1 MRRQALF
8 LPAWL
13 KPSAAVDIA
22 QVHFAIRPVLRTE
35 TRRNISASEVQRWAR
50 QRGWFAHFDDR
61 FVAFSPFP
69 ELGRRVLAL
78 DRSAPDHTYLLG
90 LALAY
95 PACCS
100 RAAARNGESV
110 LDDLGASIGAAR
122 FIGRFS
128 AINPSGY
135 LAGRALIS
143 HIPCSPHCAPS
154 LDMAETL
161 IRALKITPAIL
172 RRGLPQFRA
181 AFSQCRSR

>member
-35 TRRNISASEVQRWAR
+35 TRRNISASEVRRWAR
-50 QRGWFAHFDDR
+50 QRGWFAHFDGR

-78 DRSAPDHTYLLG
+78 DCSAFDHTYLLG

-100 RAAARNGESV
+100 RAAARNGESA
-110 LDDLGASIGAAR
+110 LDNFAASIGAAP
-122 FIGRFS
+122 FIGRFG
-128 AINPSGY
+128 AINPTGY

-143 HIPCSPHCAPS
+143 HIPCSPRCAPS
-154 LDMAETL
+154 LDMAEAL
-161 IRALKITPAIL
+161 VRALKITPAML

-181 AFSQCRSR
+181 ALGQYGSR